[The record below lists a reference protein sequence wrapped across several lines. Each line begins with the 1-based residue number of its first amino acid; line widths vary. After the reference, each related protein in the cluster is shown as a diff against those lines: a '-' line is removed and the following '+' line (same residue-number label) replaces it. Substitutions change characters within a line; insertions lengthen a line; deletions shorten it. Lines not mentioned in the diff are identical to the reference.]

1 MEHLDLVSLTP
12 QERSKVFK
20 KKTKGRIFEKNI
32 FKPKQAKK
40 KDRRNPFE
48 RFFSKDKGENE
59 QKKPKTTIETDKE
72 NEEDM
77 FDIVFS
83 VQGSR

>member
-1 MEHLDLVSLTP
+1 MQKNVNSYFRKTNLDL
-12 QERSKVFK
+12 K
-20 KKTKGRIFEKNI
+20 K
-32 FKPKQAKK
+32 AKK

-83 VQGSR
+83 VQGSRLIE